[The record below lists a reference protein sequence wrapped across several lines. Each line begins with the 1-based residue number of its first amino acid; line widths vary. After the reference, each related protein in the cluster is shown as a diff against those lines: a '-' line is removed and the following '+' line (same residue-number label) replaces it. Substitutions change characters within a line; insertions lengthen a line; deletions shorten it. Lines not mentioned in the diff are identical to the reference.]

1 MAYPYKLLLE
11 MIEYIIMRKSSEN
24 VIAFHGMADSD
35 GTKNNLSSPYCEK
48 DMLDKYDFLATLV
61 LSLREILL
69 QFSFASYERCIVGKF
84 CVGRHHI

>member
-1 MAYPYKLLLE
+1 MAYPYKLLFE
-11 MIEYIIMRKSSEN
+11 KIEYIIIRKISEN
-24 VIAFHGMADSD
+24 VDALFGNDD
-35 GTKNNLSSPYCEK
+35 TNNDLSLPYYEK
-48 DMLDKYDFLATLV
+48 DMLYKYDVLATLV

>member
-1 MAYPYKLLLE
+1 MAYPYKLLFE
-11 MIEYIIMRKSSEN
+11 MIQYIIIRKSSKN
-24 VIAFHGMADSD
+24 VIAFHGRRH
-35 GTKNNLSSPYCEK
+35 KKNLSSPYCEK

-69 QFSFASYERCIVGKF
+69 QFSFAVYERCIVGKF